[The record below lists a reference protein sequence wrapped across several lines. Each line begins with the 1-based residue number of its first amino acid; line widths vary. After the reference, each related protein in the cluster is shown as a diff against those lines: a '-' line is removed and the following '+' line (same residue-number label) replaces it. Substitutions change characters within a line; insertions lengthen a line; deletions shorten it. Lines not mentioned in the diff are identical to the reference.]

1 MAAAIWAAARRQAL
15 AVSAR
20 FSTTRRN
27 PGIDDSGRMSDMFL
41 ISESADQKNAWES
54 NDGAGAR

>member
-27 PGIDDSGRMSDMFL
+27 PGIDDSGRISDMFL
-41 ISESADQKNAWES
+41 ISESADQKKCL
-54 NDGAGAR
+54 GK